1 MTKLLVFA
9 INIIYVSFS
18 GSSASHSFI
27 VESKAKGMFHGSP
40 AVIKFHIPTKAA
52 LQEAYYTPIQPLD
65 VLADK
70 PPEKK
75 FECVRYPHMPAFI
88 CYTLVVSF
96 VLSLTMFGCN
106 FHVISPFQNH
116 HVVIQPGSG
125 KASLPKSNH
134 CCAEAVSKVW
144 ISGGHSDTGQT
155 VLLPDCGSIENEQ
168 EEAVIFSIW
177 WMLA

>member
-1 MTKLLVFA
+1 MATSDAPFMVAHKKGPRRHMMCLNDDSWSQDMFDLV
-9 INIIYVSFS
+9 SDS
-18 GSSASHSFI
+18 TSKTWERLDDGSSASHSFI

-96 VLSLTMFGCN
+96 VLSLTNVWLQLSCD
-106 FHVISPFQNH
+106 ISLSKP
-116 HVVIQPGSG
+116 S
-125 KASLPKSNH
+125 
-134 CCAEAVSKVW
+134 CCDPTWFRQRGYTLEDWKRS
-144 ISGGHSDTGQT
+144 
-155 VLLPDCGSIENEQ
+155 
-168 EEAVIFSIW
+168 
-177 WMLA
+177 

>member
-88 CYTLVVSF
+88 CYTLVI
-96 VLSLTMFGCN
+96 LN
-106 FHVISPFQNH
+106 FDETYAQHLLRTGIFLKPSRSEGH
-116 HVVIQPGSG
+116 
-125 KASLPKSNH
+125 SNRLL
-134 CCAEAVSKVW
+134 AEATGAQEREGGPRRSRHCQAAVSEHNPAVW
-144 ISGGHSDTGQT
+144 KWTH
-155 VLLPDCGSIENEQ
+155 
-168 EEAVIFSIW
+168 EAIAW
-177 WMLA
+177 CCT

>member
-75 FECVRYPHMPAFI
+75 FEWAQEREGGPRR
-88 CYTLVVSF
+88 SR
-96 VLSLTMFGCN
+96 
-106 FHVISPFQNH
+106 
-116 HVVIQPGSG
+116 
-125 KASLPKSNH
+125 H
-134 CCAEAVSKVW
+134 CRAAVSEHNPAVW
-144 ISGGHSDTGQT
+144 KWTH
-155 VLLPDCGSIENEQ
+155 
-168 EEAVIFSIW
+168 EAIAW
-177 WMLA
+177 CCT

>member
-1 MTKLLVFA
+1 MTKLLIFA

-88 CYTLVVSF
+88 S
-96 VLSLTMFGCN
+96 
-106 FHVISPFQNH
+106 
-116 HVVIQPGSG
+116 
-125 KASLPKSNH
+125 SLPKSNH

-155 VLLPDCGSIENEQ
+155 VLLPDCDSVENEQ

-177 WMLA
+177 WMFA